1 MFYARF
7 NSALTRL
14 QERFV
19 WHSRGQKPKKGKV
32 GRVPA
37 ERCKKYE
44 NRTFQLQFSPTFARV
59 SEIPL
64 KNHVWA
70 SLGLL
75 GPPDPL
81 LGPPLSSSVLPRN
94 LLGTLSSSVLLG
106 PPRNFSVLP
115 ASPRSSSLSFGQ
127 LLVFLPRR
135 ASENASDGLNFGH
148 FHLFS
153 AFSPKLCHIHFLQPF
168 RLFVSSFDFAVAHA
182 LRATAILLGNS
193 LGGTTVRLFQQ
204 VTA

>member
-32 GRVPA
+32 GRVQA

-44 NRTFQLQFSPTFARV
+44 NRTFQLQFSAAFARV
-59 SEIPL
+59 SEIPS

-81 LGPPLSSSVLPRN
+81 LGPPRFFLRTFSEPPRRN
-94 LLGTLSSSVLLG
+94 FLG
-106 PPRNFSVLP
+106 PPRSSSELLG
-115 ASPRSSSLSFGQ
+115 SPRFSPVLLSVFWSALG
-127 LLVFLPRR
+127 FLPRR
-135 ASENASDGLNFGH
+135 ASENASDGLSFGH
-148 FHLFS
+148 FHLFA

-168 RLFVSSFDFAVAHA
+168 RLFVSSFDFAVVHA
-182 LRATAILLGNS
+182 LRATAVLLGNS

>member
-32 GRVPA
+32 GSVQA
-37 ERCKKYE
+37 ERCKEYE

-59 SEIPL
+59 SEIPS

-81 LGPPLSSSVLPRN
+81 LGPPRSSSVLPRN
-94 LLGTLSSSVLLG
+94 LLGTSSQLPRSSSVLLG
-106 PPRNFSVLP
+106 TPRFSPVLP
-115 ASPRSSSLSFGQ
+115 GPPLCLLVSFSCFCRGVRAKMRAMARILATSICLQRFRRNSATFTFCSRFACLFLRLTLLSCMPSGPPPYSLATPWVGQLYASSS
-127 LLVFLPRR
+127 R
-135 ASENASDGLNFGH
+135 
-148 FHLFS
+148 
-153 AFSPKLCHIHFLQPF
+153 
-168 RLFVSSFDFAVAHA
+168 
-182 LRATAILLGNS
+182 
-193 LGGTTVRLFQQ
+193 
-204 VTA
+204 